1 MVLPSAQDIL
11 TKQLSH
17 HHIVLW
23 GSFDLEEIGLMSQDA
38 RRLEPEKLS
47 SEAQMKC

>member
-23 GSFDLEEIGLMSQDA
+23 GSFDLEEIGLMKTNQKSFPQ
-38 RRLEPEKLS
+38 RLR
-47 SEAQMKC
+47 